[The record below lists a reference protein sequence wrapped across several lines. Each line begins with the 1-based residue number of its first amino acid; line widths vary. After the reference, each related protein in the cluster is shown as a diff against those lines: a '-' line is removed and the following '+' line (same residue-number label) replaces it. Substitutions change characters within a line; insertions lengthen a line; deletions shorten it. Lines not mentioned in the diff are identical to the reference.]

1 MIKNSK
7 CLTVLILISI
17 FISGC
22 QTFLDVGDNM
32 VRSFSKPEKPRIS
45 VEDPVK
51 KNVILSALWIGHASF
66 LIQIYDKV
74 IIIDPLLTNN
84 VAAVLRRHYIPG
96 IDLINVS
103 QCDIILISHSH
114 MDHLSLASLDMLED
128 KFPTSH
134 LVFPEGVEDYLP
146 DYSFTFNKLKMAP
159 SDKKQYIGETVTI
172 DSVKVTSIESVHWG
186 GRFGIDGKLWTGKGH
201 CAYIIEYKGVSIYYS
216 GDSSY
221 EKDLFNFVKDNY
233 DIDLALVNI
242 IYCEGCKEINQSKSH
257 LYPMGAVKI
266 FEETGAEFMIPAH
279 FGTFTDV
286 NKQIKVLKSMMH
298 TDKEKENKIKI
309 LNLGEQ
315 VILKK

>member
-1 MIKNSK
+1 MKYYFKFLI
-7 CLTVLILISI
+7 VLILFCIT
-17 FISGC
+17 GC

-32 VRSFSKPEKPRIS
+32 VRSFSKPEKPRTF
-45 VEDPVK
+45 VKDPVK
-51 KNVILSALWIGHASF
+51 ENVILSALWIGHASF
-66 LIQIYDKV
+66 LLQIHDKV

-96 IDLINVS
+96 IDLDNVS
-103 QCDIILISHSH
+103 QCNLILISHSH

-128 KFPTSH
+128 KFPSAH

-159 SDKKQYIGETVTI
+159 SFNNQYIGETVII
-172 DSVKVTSIESVHWG
+172 DSIKITSIESVHWG
-186 GRFGIDGKLWTGKGH
+186 GRFGIDGKLWTEKGH

-221 EKDLFNFVKDNY
+221 EKELFKFIKENY
-233 DIDLALVNI
+233 NLDLAIINI
-242 IYCEGCKEINQSKSH
+242 IYCDGCKEINQSKSH

-266 FEETGAEFMIPAH
+266 YEETGAEFMIPAH

-298 TDKEKENKIKI
+298 TDTGKKTKIKI

-315 VILKK
+315 VILKKYN

>member
-1 MIKNSK
+1 MKISYNF
-7 CLTVLILISI
+7 LIIPILIL
-17 FISGC
+17 FTGC

-32 VRSFSKPEKPRIS
+32 VRSFSVPEKPRTI
-45 VEDPVK
+45 VKDPVK
-51 KNVILSALWIGHASF
+51 ENVALSALWIGHASF

-74 IIIDPLLTNN
+74 IMIDPLLTNN

-96 IDLINVS
+96 IDLKNLD

-114 MDHLSLASLDMLED
+114 MDHLSIASLDMLEE
-128 KFPTSH
+128 KFPAAH
-134 LVFPEGVEDYLP
+134 LVFPEGAEDYLP
-146 DYSFTFNKLKMAP
+146 GYSFNFNKLKMSP
-159 SDKKQYIGETVTI
+159 SGNKQYTGETVII

-186 GRFGIDGKLWTGKGH
+186 GRFGLDGKLWTGKGH
-201 CAYIIEYKGVSIYYS
+201 CAYIVEYKGISFYYS

-221 EKDLFNFVKDNY
+221 DKDLFRFIKENY

-242 IYCEGCKEINQSKSH
+242 IYCDGCRELNQSKSH

-266 FEETGAEFMIPAH
+266 FEDTDADFMIPAH

-298 TDKEKENKIKI
+298 TDDEKKKKIKI

-315 VILKK
+315 VILKQ